1 MSLYKIKYPIINKLV
16 LPIIIMFFAVACT
29 TINADPKIQK
39 NINAT
44 PLISILDSPGF
55 ASFKLTLSHIV
66 KERNPDANW
75 PQHFY
80 VAKYAKGKAFT
91 YMFWQ
96 EMKLIWI
103 MAPGGL
109 DEESWLGI
117 RYPSSGQL
125 IDLQN
130 SVVSTTDKVG
140 SSSYLVTKDWAA
152 NRLFD
157 TVIKGDLII
166 VNE

>member
-1 MSLYKIKYPIINKLV
+1 MYKIKKLILPVVII
-16 LPIIIMFFAVACT
+16 FFAVVCT
-29 TINADPKIQK
+29 TINANPKAQ
-39 NINAT
+39 NNNNAT
-44 PLISILDSPGF
+44 SLISIVDSPGF
-55 ASFKLTLSHIV
+55 KSFKLTLSHIV
-66 KERNPDANW
+66 KERNPDANG

-80 VAKYAKGKAFT
+80 VAKYTKGKAFT
-91 YMFWQ
+91 YMFWP
-96 EMKLIWI
+96 EMKLLWV
-103 MAPGGL
+103 MSLGGL
-109 DEESWLGI
+109 DEESWLGV

-157 TVIKGDLII
+157 AVIKGDLIVI
-166 VNE
+166 NEKGL